1 MVLKNLFDN
10 NYIDKEEYS
19 QLIQKEIILKK
30 RKKILLED
38 TRYYVEEIRKKV
50 VNQFG
55 FDRVYKQG
63 FNVKT
68 PINLKLQK
76 IATNALRKGLEDYDR
91 RKGWRGPLTNRKN
104 SKNWKKNLN
113 EESLVLKNIGE
124 LSYNADENIVFVPDL
139 DSNHFL
145 GSFGLPTI
153 YYKKKLTTEYT
164 YNKSTLK
171 KYNDLKPNNPEYKV
185 PEFIKY
191 AAAMVL
197 IISATFF
204 FNNEYEKYTFQQKI
218 LLEQENRQRTIERVE
233 NAIFDF
239 GSIPAIELKVKLK
252 SNKYHII
259 AGAFGVKSNADKL
272 YKNLLTKGYNPTKL
286 PLNDKGLIPIS
297 FDNFSNRKDAVVAL
311 RQLQASE
318 NKDAWIF
325 VLE

>member
-1 MVLKNLFDN
+1 M
-10 NYIDKEEYS
+10 
-19 QLIQKEIILKK
+19 QLTNAIN
-30 RKKILLED
+30 ILLYTNDCVTVPEFGSFIINKFSSIYDENKGKFYPPSRRVSFNSKIKSNDGLIANFISKESGISYED
-38 TRYYVEEIRKKV
+38 AVKKV
-50 VNQFG
+50 HTEV
-55 FDRVYKQG
+55 V
-63 FNVKT
+63 
-68 PINLKLQK
+68 
-76 IATNALRKGLEDYDR
+76 
-91 RKGWRGPLTNRKN
+91 
-104 SKNWKKNLN
+104 SWKKNLN

-259 AGAFGVKSNADKL
+259 AGAFGIKSNADKL

>member
-1 MVLKNLFDN
+1 M
-10 NYIDKEEYS
+10 
-19 QLIQKEIILKK
+19 QLTKAIN
-30 RKKILLED
+30 ILLYTNDCVTVPEFGSFIINKFSSIYDENKGKFYPPSRRVSFNSKIKSNDGLIANFISKESGISYED
-38 TRYYVEEIRKKV
+38 AVKKV
-50 VNQFG
+50 HTEV
-55 FDRVYKQG
+55 V
-63 FNVKT
+63 
-68 PINLKLQK
+68 
-76 IATNALRKGLEDYDR
+76 
-91 RKGWRGPLTNRKN
+91 
-104 SKNWKKNLN
+104 SWKKNLN

-171 KYNDLKPNNPEYKV
+171 KYNDLKPNKSESKV

>member
-1 MVLKNLFDN
+1 MQLTNAINILLYTNDCVTVPEFGSFIINKFSSIYDENKGKFYPPSRRVSFNSKIKSNDGLIANF
-10 NYIDKEEYS
+10 ISKESGISYEDAV
-19 QLIQKEIILKK
+19 KK
-30 RKKILLED
+30 VHTEVVSWKKI
-38 TRYYVEEIRKKV
+38 
-50 VNQFG
+50 
-55 FDRVYKQG
+55 
-63 FNVKT
+63 
-68 PINLKLQK
+68 
-76 IATNALRKGLEDYDR
+76 
-91 RKGWRGPLTNRKN
+91 
-104 SKNWKKNLN
+104 LN

-153 YYKKKLTTEYT
+153 YYKKKLTSEYT

-171 KYNDLKPNNPEYKV
+171 KYNDLKPNNAESKV

-272 YKNLLTKGYNPTKL
+272 YKNLLSKGYNPTKL

>member
-1 MVLKNLFDN
+1 MQLTNAINILLYTNDCVTVPEFGSFIINKFSSIYDENKGKFYPPSRRVSFNSKIKSNDGLIANF
-10 NYIDKEEYS
+10 ISKESGISYEDAV
-19 QLIQKEIILKK
+19 KK
-30 RKKILLED
+30 VHTEVVSWKKI
-38 TRYYVEEIRKKV
+38 
-50 VNQFG
+50 
-55 FDRVYKQG
+55 
-63 FNVKT
+63 
-68 PINLKLQK
+68 
-76 IATNALRKGLEDYDR
+76 
-91 RKGWRGPLTNRKN
+91 
-104 SKNWKKNLN
+104 LN

-153 YYKKKLTTEYT
+153 YYKKKLTSEYT

-171 KYNDLKPNNPEYKV
+171 KYNDLKPNNAESKV

>member
-1 MVLKNLFDN
+1 M
-10 NYIDKEEYS
+10 
-19 QLIQKEIILKK
+19 QLTNAIN
-30 RKKILLED
+30 ILLYTNDCVTVPEFGSFIINKFSSIYDENKGKFYPPSRRVSFNSKIKSNDGLIANFISKESGISYED
-38 TRYYVEEIRKKV
+38 AVKKV
-50 VNQFG
+50 HTEV
-55 FDRVYKQG
+55 V
-63 FNVKT
+63 
-68 PINLKLQK
+68 
-76 IATNALRKGLEDYDR
+76 
-91 RKGWRGPLTNRKN
+91 
-104 SKNWKKNLN
+104 SWKKNLN

-171 KYNDLKPNNPEYKV
+171 KYNDLKQNNAESKV

>member
-1 MVLKNLFDN
+1 MQLTNAINILLYTNDCVTVPEFGSFIINKFSSIYDENKGKFYPPSRRVSFNFKIKSNDGLIANF
-10 NYIDKEEYS
+10 ISKESGISYEDAV
-19 QLIQKEIILKK
+19 KK
-30 RKKILLED
+30 VHTEVVSWKKI
-38 TRYYVEEIRKKV
+38 
-50 VNQFG
+50 
-55 FDRVYKQG
+55 
-63 FNVKT
+63 
-68 PINLKLQK
+68 
-76 IATNALRKGLEDYDR
+76 
-91 RKGWRGPLTNRKN
+91 
-104 SKNWKKNLN
+104 LN

-153 YYKKKLTTEYT
+153 YYKKKLTSEYT

-171 KYNDLKPNNPEYKV
+171 KYNDLKPNNAESKV